1 MATLM
6 FYIVTICWFLH
17 FEVLDEFN
25 DAGTMGA
32 FGFLAAYVLITL
44 AAPAYLRKRKE
55 LRTRDIVLCVS
66 ALALL
71 LIPAVGSVYPVP
83 AFPLNLFPY
92 IFSRLPSFRHCSS
105 IELSLP
111 TS

>member
-6 FYIVTICWFLH
+6 FCIVTIFWFLH

-32 FGFLAAYVLITL
+32 FGFLAAYVRITL
-44 AAPAYLRKRKE
+44 AAPAYLRKGRE

-92 IFSRLPSFRHCSS
+92 IFLGY
-105 IELSLP
+105 
-111 TS
+111 